1 MPSISFLSTIDK
13 IVIKVTISERSILEF
28 EIILYNKSEKFNVE
42 VTFLLNYFKMSMKY
56 RFVKML
62 T

>member
-42 VTFLLNYFKMSMKY
+42 VTFLLNYFEMSMKY